1 MPKISIAI
9 AVTPFL
15 AVTVSGEIRESV
27 SRPPTIG
34 RSISL
39 NFLLFSASNFF
50 KRHNAPHKIKTGT
63 ITIDKV
69 ETMDPGIPAC

>member
-1 MPKISIAI
+1 MTSIAI
-9 AVTPFL
+9 VITPFFT
-15 AVTVSGEIRESV
+15 VTVSGETSDSV
-27 SRPPTIG
+27 SRPATIG

-50 KRHNAPHKIKTGT
+50 KTHDTAHKIKTGT

-69 ETMDPGIPAC
+69 ETIDPGMPAC